1 MVSLSRPPSTSQQS
15 LLEEVLGDYME
26 RLDRGEAVDQEHLLA
41 RYPELAEELRSYF
54 AAGAELEQLHRP
66 GKRGVPT
73 VSEPRAPRAS
83 QEPAEAPVAEGTA
96 GGADDYELLEEIGQ
110 GGMGVIYK
118 ARQRSLSR
126 FVALKM
132 IRADRVASPADLHRF
147 QSEAEAVA
155 SLDHPH
161 IVPIYEVGLLQGQPF
176 FAMKLI
182 EGGSLAQHQSRF
194 AGDLRAGAALLAT
207 TARAVHY
214 AHQRGFLH
222 RDLKPGNILL
232 DADSQPHVTDFG
244 LVKRL
249 MPRAGEASLTQRGI
263 IVGTPNYMAPE
274 QAASREVSTA
284 ADVYSLGAI
293 LYELLTGRP
302 PFWTATP
309 LETLL
314 QVLEREPTPPRSRNP
329 HVDRDL
335 ETVCLKCLQRE
346 PGKRYPSAE
355 ALAEDLERWL
365 RGEPI
370 QARRVG
376 PLERAVKW
384 ARRRPLLATLVTLLV
399 LTLVAGFAGVWWQG
413 QRAEEE
419 YHKAVA
425 HAEAE
430 RRTAYARTIPLA
442 YAEWRAGNAGPA
454 NQMLE
459 ECLLELRGW
468 EWHYL
473 RRLFQA
479 HQIETLTGHEAGV
492 LAVAFSPDGKRVAA
506 ASADGCIR
514 VWERHTLR
522 EVLTLRGAT
531 GAVEALAFS
540 SRGDY
545 LASGSADGTVYVWDA
560 VSGQALATLE
570 AHAGGVTGLAFDPLP
585 RAVAGRRRPT
595 WRLASTGRGAA
606 DGELKLW
613 GPASDK
619 AVAAKS
625 WLNGPLTAV
634 AYSPDG
640 KWLATVGHD
649 GSVTAW
655 SAASLNL
662 LRRCVFT
669 RQTPWTGPWTSVTF
683 SGDGK
688 WLATGSPAG
697 RVRMWDTTTGR
708 EVFTVLTPT
717 EAGVSALA
725 FGGPKD
731 RFLVAATADNMIQ
744 AWVSKNGKH
753 AFALRGHTRPVKA
766 VACSPD
772 GRCLVSGSLDQTVKL
787 WDITR
792 GEADLT
798 LRPANQ
804 GVTGVAFSPD
814 GAFLASATRD
824 KVLKVWN
831 VATAKPVLTVQCLS
845 GALSGLAFD
854 SSGYLAGAGGDG
866 TVRLWEVPSGR
877 ELLCLRGGAPVHAV
891 AFSPG
896 GKLAAVDGDGTVRIW
911 EVPSGRQRLCLRCGT
926 SLEAV
931 AFSPRGSL
939 LAAAGADGV
948 VHVWEAASGEK
959 VLVLRHGGPVH
970 AVAFS
975 PDGQHLATACQD
987 GAVRVWDTTTGK
999 CVQLLSSHV
1008 GAVRGL
1014 AYSEHGR
1021 LVSVGEDRAVRV
1033 WDMAG
1038 RELLALRGHTDTIRA
1053 VAFSRDGHLL
1063 ATASDDR
1070 TSKIWDGTP
1079 LPGPPR

>member
-1 MVSLSRPPSTSQQS
+1 
-15 LLEEVLGDYME
+15 LEEVLGEYME

-41 RYPELAEELRSYF
+41 RYPELAGELRSYF
-54 AAGAELEQLHRP
+54 AAGAEIERLHRP
-66 GKRGVPT
+66 GQRGVPT
-73 VSEPRAPRAS
+73 VSQSGTPQEA
-83 QEPAEAPVAEGTA
+83 QEPAASPVAEGPA
-96 GGADDYELLEEIGQ
+96 GGADDYELLEEIGA

-118 ARQRSLSR
+118 ARQRSLAR
-126 FVALKM
+126 LVALKM
-132 IRADRVASPADLHRF
+132 IRTDRVASPADLHRF

-161 IVPIYEVGLLQGQPF
+161 IVPIYEVGQLHGQPF
-176 FAMKLI
+176 FSMKLI

-207 TARAVHY
+207 AARAVHY

-232 DADSQPHVTDFG
+232 DAEGQPHVTDFG
-244 LVKRL
+244 LAKRL
-249 MPRAGEASLTQRGI
+249 LPRAGEASLTQRGI
-263 IVGTPNYMAPE
+263 VVGTPNYMAPE

-293 LYELLTGRP
+293 LYELLAGRP
-302 PFWTATP
+302 PFWAATP

-314 QVLEREPTPPRSRNP
+314 QLREREPPPPRSHNP
-329 HVDRDL
+329 RVDRDL

-355 ALAEDLERWL
+355 ALAEDLERWM

-370 QARRVG
+370 QARRVH

-419 YHKAVA
+419 YRKAVG

-442 YAEWRAGNAGPA
+442 YAEWRAGNAAPA
-454 NQMLE
+454 VQLLE
-459 ECLLELRGW
+459 ECPPVLRGW

-479 HQIETLTGHEAGV
+479 HQLATLTGHEAGV
-492 LAVAFSPDGKRVAA
+492 LAVAFSPDGQRVAA
-506 ASADGCIR
+506 AAADGCIR
-514 VWERHTLR
+514 VWERSTWR
-522 EVLTLRGAT
+522 EVLTLRGGN

-540 SRGDY
+540 PRGDY
-545 LASGSADGTVYVWDA
+545 LASGSAGGTVCVWDA
-560 VSGQALATLE
+560 VSGQALATRE
-570 AHAGGVTGLAFDPLP
+570 AHSGGVTGLAFDPLP
-585 RAVAGRRRPT
+585 RAVAGRRRPA
-595 WRLASTGRGAA
+595 WCLASTGRGAP

-613 GPASDK
+613 SPASDK
-619 AVAAKS
+619 AVIAKA
-625 WLNGPLTAV
+625 WWNGSLTAV
-634 AYSPDG
+634 AYNPDG
-640 KWLATVGHD
+640 TWLATVGRD
-649 GSVTAW
+649 GSITAW
-655 SAASLNL
+655 SAASLNP
-662 LRRCVFT
+662 LRRFAFT
-669 RQTPWTGPWTSVTF
+669 SQTPWTGTWTSVTF
-683 SGDGK
+683 SADGR
-688 WLATGSPAG
+688 WLGAGSPAG
-697 RVRMWDTTTGR
+697 RVRVWDTTTAR
-708 EVFTVLTPT
+708 EFFTVLTPT

-725 FGGPKD
+725 FAGPHD

-744 AWVSKNGKH
+744 GWVSKNGKH

-772 GRCLVSGSLDQTVKL
+772 GRCLVSGGLDGTVKL
-787 WDITR
+787 WDISWNDA
-792 GEADLT
+792 ELT
-798 LRPANQ
+798 FRPANE

-814 GAFLASATRD
+814 GAFLASATSDR
-824 KVLKVWN
+824 VLKVWN

-845 GALSGLAFD
+845 GVLNGLAFD
-854 SSGYLAGAGGDG
+854 SNGYLAGACEDG

-877 ELLCLRGGAPVHAV
+877 ERLCLRGGAAVHAV
-891 AFSPG
+891 AFSPSG
-896 GKLAAVDGDGTVRIW
+896 ELAAADEDGTVRLW
-911 EVPSGRQRLCLRCGT
+911 EVSSGRQRLCLRCGT

-931 AFSPRGSL
+931 AFNPTGSL

-948 VHVWEAASGEK
+948 VQVWEAGSGEK
-959 VLVLRHGGPVH
+959 VLVLHHGGPVH

-975 PDGQHLATACQD
+975 ADGQHLATACQD
-987 GAVRVWDTTTGK
+987 GAVRVWDTITGK
-999 CVQLLSSHV
+999 RVHLLSSHV

-1014 AYSEHGR
+1014 AYSGCGR
-1021 LVSVGEDRAVRV
+1021 LVSVGDDRAVRV

-1038 RELLALRGHTDTIRA
+1038 RELLALRGHTEIIRA

-1063 ATASDDR
+1063 ASASDDR
-1070 TSKIWDGTP
+1070 TVKIWDGTP